1 MTYDVAQ
8 ESRTEA
14 TSMPVREAGTGGL
27 DKPLS
32 DSTYPQAVCAGKD
45 RPLDNSKTDDEMS
58 RPSHPGHWAHYRG
71 EGVLSFV
78 RRSSG
83 GAGRRGGGSRVSQKN
98 VRGRQR
104 KSDLGSHR

>member
-1 MTYDVAQ
+1 MTLPKSLELRLRPCLLEKQ
-8 ESRTEA
+8 EQVDW
-14 TSMPVREAGTGGL
+14 TSHSQTPN
-27 DKPLS
+27 
-32 DSTYPQAVCAGKD
+32 YPQAVCAGKD

-71 EGVLSFV
+71 EGVLLFV